1 MFNRREQQ
9 ALCGLAAAL
18 LVGSLAAV
26 TDYFSPSA
34 LEDFRVVPRAVAR
47 PPALDVPVE
56 EAGPLSLNKASA
68 SELEQLPSI
77 GPKTAARIIAL
88 RLAQGPFARLEQLR
102 QVKGIGAQTL
112 EKLRPL
118 LKLE

>member
-26 TDYFSPSA
+26 ADYVRPST
-34 LEDFRVVPRAVAR
+34 LEDFRVVPRAVAE
-47 PPALDVPVE
+47 PSALDVPVE

-77 GPKTAARIIAL
+77 GPKTAARIVAL
-88 RLAQGPFARLEQLR
+88 RRAQGPLSAWSNCAKSRGSARR
-102 QVKGIGAQTL
+102 
-112 EKLRPL
+112 R
-118 LKLE
+118 